1 MHKLLVDSLCNTV
14 GIDAS
19 IGAKLDLLLTE
30 GSFADMK
37 ILQSEYRE
45 IPLGWGGPI
54 GKAYMQT
61 FFGAMEGLSPWL
73 KKTLNIVDHQ
83 EYVMLAERAKHSLV
97 QSKSFIGLYA
107 CLVQKPVE

>member
-1 MHKLLVDSLCNTV
+1 MCNTF

-19 IGAKLDLLLTE
+19 VGAKLDLLLTE
-30 GSFADMK
+30 GSYTDMK

-73 KKTLNIVDHQ
+73 KRTLNITEHQ
-83 EYVMLAERAKHSLV
+83 DYVSLTERTKHSLI

-107 CLVQKPVE
+107 FLVQKPLD